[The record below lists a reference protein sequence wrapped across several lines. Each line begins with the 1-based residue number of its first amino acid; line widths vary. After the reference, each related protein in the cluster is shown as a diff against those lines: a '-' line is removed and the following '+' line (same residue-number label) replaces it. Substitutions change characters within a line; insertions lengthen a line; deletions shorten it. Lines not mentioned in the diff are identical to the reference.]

1 MSLPVTWADAPGA
14 PPWFVVTLA
23 LAGAVVGEVLRRRLA
38 TGGYRLDDE
47 LDRPPRLSSVAV
59 PVALALLW
67 GMVGW
72 RFGPLAGWALAPAYL
87 GFAFV
92 AVALAWID
100 ADVHRLPRGLTRP
113 AYPMLLGQLALASL
127 ASGDWD
133 ALRRAVVAGV
143 VLWAIYF
150 VLALVAALLGSGF
163 GLGDVTLAGL
173 VGLASGYVSVS
184 TTLVASYAAFLLAG
198 LYGVVRLVLRRGT
211 RKDDIAFGPWMLV
224 GAWIGIFW
232 GDLAWHGYASLL
244 GLS

>member
-1 MSLPVTWADAPGA
+1 MSLPVTWVDAPGA
-14 PPWFVVTLA
+14 PAWFVVVLA
-23 LAGAVVGEVLRRRLA
+23 VAGGAVGEVLRRRLA

-47 LDRPPRLSSVAV
+47 LGRPPRLSSAAV
-59 PVALALLW
+59 PVVLALLW
-67 GMVGW
+67 GLVAW
-72 RFGPLAGWALAPAYL
+72 RFGPLAQWALAPAYL

-113 AYPMLLGQLALASL
+113 AYPMLVGQLALASL
-127 ASGDWD
+127 ASGDWE
-133 ALRRAVVAGV
+133 ALRRAAVAGV

-163 GLGDVTLAGL
+163 GFGDVTLAGL
-173 VGLASGYVSVS
+173 VGLATGYVSVS

-224 GAWIGIFW
+224 G
-232 GDLAWHGYASLL
+232 LL
-244 GLS
+244 VALVVQVRPFL

>member
-1 MSLPVTWADAPGA
+1 VNLPVTWVDAPGA
-14 PPWFVVTLA
+14 PAWFVVVLA
-23 LAGAVVGEVLRRRLA
+23 LAGGAVGEVLRRRLA

-47 LDRPPRLSSVAV
+47 LGRPPRLSSAAI
-59 PVALALLW
+59 PVALGLLW
-67 GMVGW
+67 GLVAW
-72 RFGPLAGWALAPAYL
+72 RFGPLAQWALAPAYL
-87 GFAFV
+87 GFAVV

-113 AYPMLLGQLALASL
+113 AYPMLVAQLALASL
-127 ASGDWD
+127 ASGDWA

-163 GLGDVTLAGL
+163 GFGDVTLAGL
-173 VGLASGYVSVS
+173 VGLATGYVSVS
-184 TTLVASYAAFLLAG
+184 STLVASYAAFLLAG

-224 GAWIGIFW
+224 G
-232 GDLAWHGYASLL
+232 LL
-244 GLS
+244 VALVVQVRPFV

>member
-1 MSLPVTWADAPGA
+1 MTWVQGPGT
-14 PPWFVVTLA
+14 PWWFVAVLA
-23 LAGAVVGEVLRRRLA
+23 LSGGLVGEVLRRRLV

-47 LDRPPRLSSVAV
+47 TGPLPRV
-59 PVALALLW
+59 PSQVGPVGLALLW
-67 GMVGW
+67 GVLAW
-72 RFGPLAGWALAPAYL
+72 RFGPLSQWALTPAYL
-87 GFAFV
+87 ALAFV

-113 AYPMLLGQLALASL
+113 AYPLLVAQLAIASL

-133 ALRRAVVAGV
+133 ALRRAAIAGA
-143 VLWAIYF
+143 VLWAIYL

-198 LYGVVRLVLRRGT
+198 IYGAGRLVLRRGT
-211 RKDDIAFGPWMLV
+211 RKDDIAFGPWMLL
-224 GAWIGIFW
+224 G
-232 GDLAWHGYASLL
+232 LLLSLL
-244 GLS
+244 VQVRPLL

>member
-1 MSLPVTWADAPGA
+1 MIPPVTWVDAPGA
-14 PPWFVVTLA
+14 PTWFVLA
-23 LAGAVVGEVLRRRLA
+23 LTVAGGLVGEVLRRRLA

-47 LDRPPRLSSVAV
+47 SGPLPRVSSAAI

-67 GMVGW
+67 ALVAW
-72 RFGPLAGWALAPAYL
+72 RFGPLSEWALTPAYL

-113 AYPMLLGQLALASL
+113 AYPMLVGQLALASL

-133 ALRRAVVAGV
+133 ALRRAVVSGL
-143 VLWAIYF
+143 VLWAVYF

-163 GLGDVTLAGL
+163 GFGDVTLAGL
-173 VGLASGYVSVS
+173 VGLATGYVSVS

-198 LYGVVRLVLRRGT
+198 VYGLVRLVLRRGT

-224 GAWIGIFW
+224 GLL
-232 GDLAWHGYASLL
+232 LALVVQVRPFG
-244 GLS
+244 

>member
-1 MSLPVTWADAPGA
+1 VTPLLTWVEAPGA
-14 PPWFVVTLA
+14 PVWFVLA
-23 LAGAVVGEVLRRRLA
+23 LTVCGALVGELLRRRLA

-47 LDRPPRLSSVAV
+47 LGRPPRLSSAAI
-59 PVALALLW
+59 PVALAVLW
-67 GMVGW
+67 GLVAW
-72 RFGPLAGWALAPAYL
+72 RFGGLSQWALAPAYL

-113 AYPMLLGQLALASL
+113 AYPMLVAQLALASL
-127 ASGDWD
+127 ASGDWA
-133 ALRRAVVAGV
+133 ALRRAVVAGL

-150 VLALVAALLGSGF
+150 VLALLAALLGSGF

-198 LYGVVRLVLRRGT
+198 VYGAVRLVLRRGT

-224 GAWIGIFW
+224 G
-232 GDLAWHGYASLL
+232 LL
-244 GLS
+244 VALVVQVRPFL

>member
-1 MSLPVTWADAPGA
+1 MSLPVTWVDAPGA
-14 PPWFVVTLA
+14 PIWFVVA
-23 LAGAVVGEVLRRRLA
+23 LAVAGGVVGEVLGRRLA

-47 LDRPPRLSSVAV
+47 LDRAPRLSSVAI

-67 GMVGW
+67 AMVAW
-72 RFGPLAGWALAPAYL
+72 RFGPLAQWTLAPAYL

-92 AVALAWID
+92 AVALGWID

-113 AYPMLLGQLALASL
+113 AYPMLVAQLALASL

-133 ALRRAVVAGV
+133 ALRRAAVAGA

-163 GLGDVTLAGL
+163 GFGDVTLAGL

-224 GAWIGIFW
+224 G
-232 GDLAWHGYASLL
+232 LL
-244 GLS
+244 IALVVQVRPFM

>member
-1 MSLPVTWADAPGA
+1 MTWVDAPGA
-14 PPWFVVTLA
+14 PPWFVLA
-23 LAGAVVGEVLRRRLA
+23 LAVAGGLVGEVLRRRLA

-47 LDRPPRLSSVAV
+47 LGRPPRLPSVAI

-67 GMVGW
+67 ALVAW
-72 RFGPLAGWALAPAYL
+72 RFGALSEWALAPAYL
-87 GFAFV
+87 GFSFV

-113 AYPMLLGQLALASL
+113 AYPMLVAQLALASL

-133 ALRRAVVAGV
+133 ALRRAAVAGV
-143 VLWAIYF
+143 VLWAVYF

-163 GLGDVTLAGL
+163 GFGDVTLAGL

-224 GAWIGIFW
+224 GLVVALVVQVRPFV
-232 GDLAWHGYASLL
+232 
-244 GLS
+244 

>member
-1 MSLPVTWADAPGA
+1 MTWVDAPGA
-14 PPWFVVTLA
+14 PAWFVVVLA
-23 LAGAVVGEVLRRRLA
+23 VAGGAVGEVLRRRLA

-47 LDRPPRLSSVAV
+47 LGRPPRLSSAAV
-59 PVALALLW
+59 PVVLALLW
-67 GMVGW
+67 GLVAW
-72 RFGPLAGWALAPAYL
+72 RFGPLAQWALAPAYL

-113 AYPMLLGQLALASL
+113 AYPMLVGQLALASL
-127 ASGDWD
+127 ASGDWE
-133 ALRRAVVAGV
+133 ALRRAAVAGV

-163 GLGDVTLAGL
+163 GFGDVTLAGL
-173 VGLASGYVSVS
+173 VGLATGYVSVS

-224 GAWIGIFW
+224 G
-232 GDLAWHGYASLL
+232 LL
-244 GLS
+244 VALVVQVRPFL